1 MLRLHIENTLDR
13 EEKTMAEWQTVRLGE
28 IVKTNQSTYSP
39 KENWQFV
46 NYLDT
51 GNITMNKIDEIQN
64 INTAKDKLPSRARR
78 KVKTNSIIYSTVRPN
93 QLHYGI
99 IKKQPDNFLVSTGFT
114 VIDVNYDKAVPDFIY
129 YALTK
134 QEVTEQLQ
142 AIAEQSVSAYPSL
155 KPSDIENLELM
166 LPDKETQERIVA
178 ILRSIDKKIKEN
190 NAINNNLEQ
199 QAKTLFKSWF
209 VDFEPFDESFVD
221 SPIGTKIP
229 HSLQMVQIG
238 SLSHIL
244 ETGKRPKGGAVAT
257 GVPSIGAEN
266 VKRLGEVNFASAK
279 YIPVEFAQKMDKGKV
294 HGYELMLYKDG
305 GKPGTFIPHFS
316 MFGEGFPYDDFYIN
330 EHVFKLDFGDKGFN
344 EFCYFYLQTDYP
356 YNWLANNGGK
366 AAVPGIN
373 QQDVNSIWIYHPDN
387 PIVKEY
393 CKWVQPIFTTIL
405 RNCSQNVKL
414 SQLRDALLPKL
425 MSGELDVSNIGL

>member
-1 MLRLHIENTLDR
+1 
-13 EEKTMAEWQTVRLGE
+13 MAEWKKVKVDDIGKVITGKTPKTSNSEYYGGNIPFLTPSDDMSVKYVRRTNKYITELGRLSVKNATLPANAICVSCIGSDLGKVVITTQETV
-28 IVKTNQSTYSP
+28 TNQ
-39 KENWQFV
+39 Q
-46 NYLDT
+46 
-51 GNITMNKIDEIQN
+51 I
-64 INTAKDKLPSRARR
+64 
-78 KVKTNSIIYSTVRPN
+78 NSIVVDTDKFDIDFVYYSM
-93 QLHYGI
+93 LKLGKI
-99 IKKQPDNFLVSTGFT
+99 LNFHSKTST
-114 VIDVNYDKAVPDFIY
+114 AVPIVNKSSFSQYEIDCPK
-129 YALTK
+129 L
-134 QEVTEQLQ
+134 
-142 AIAEQSVSAYPSL
+142 
-155 KPSDIENLELM
+155 N
-166 LPDKETQERIVA
+166 TQKRIGA
-178 ILRSIDKKIKEN
+178 ILSSIDKKIEEN
-190 NAINNNLEQ
+190 NQINNNLEQ

-257 GVPSIGAEN
+257 GIPSIGAEN

-425 MSGELDVSNIGL
+425 MSGELDVSDIEI